1 MLGFVI
7 VLQNFYQAVTTADG
21 HFTIPNV
28 PAGQH
33 QLKVWGEKLKK
44 PEKERTFPVKVAGA
58 KTSVNLSF

>member
-1 MLGFVI
+1 
-7 VLQNFYQAVTTADG
+7 
-21 HFTIPNV
+21 V
-28 PAGQH
+28 PAGQY